1 TSDFRFPEQYIY
13 NSFPNNA
20 AVPPTAYSFYHP
32 NGGYTYN
39 TTEDNNYSAY
49 RYDTYHEF
57 SYPHQYF
64 NFLSLTP
71 RVGGRFTYYSDNNQN
86 ITDTENNNGLSND
99 RITNPQARLAGNVGL
114 AGDFKVSRT
123 WADVSDSNLG
133 INGIRHVVE

>member
-57 SYPHQYF
+57 AYPHQYF

-71 RVGGRFTYYSDNNQN
+71 RIGGRFTYYSDANQN
-86 ITDTENNNGLSND
+86 IGTNNNDGLSSD
-99 RITNPQARLAGNVGL
+99 QILDPKARFAGNIG
-114 AGDFKVSRT
+114 R
-123 WADVSDSNLG
+123 
-133 INGIRHVVE
+133 